1 MDPNVGVIAFA
12 GLGYCGTSEMHG
24 EVIDAPTVVRCDANE
39 IVRMRN
45 ERMAVILK
53 KAYSEA

>member
-1 MDPNVGVIAFA
+1 MGVIAFA
-12 GLGYCGTSEMHG
+12 GLGYWGTSEMHG

-53 KAYSEA
+53 KAFSEA